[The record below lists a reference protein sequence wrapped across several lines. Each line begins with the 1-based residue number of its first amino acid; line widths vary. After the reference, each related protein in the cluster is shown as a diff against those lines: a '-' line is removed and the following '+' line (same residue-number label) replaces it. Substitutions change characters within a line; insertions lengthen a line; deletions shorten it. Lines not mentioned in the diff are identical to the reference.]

1 MFDEFTGDGIGTHR
15 AGWSLFRTSGES
27 VEGLPCL
34 STGVSEIYGSRRRPP
49 SLPSFLIE
57 SRGQLFGFH
66 IGGGAGFCSGE
77 FVIVVGTPRPMLELA
92 PPRGMV
98 FFAADMIAEHHAL

>member
-1 MFDEFTGDGIGTHR
+1 MAPILDEFIGDGIGTHR
-15 AGWSLFRTSGES
+15 ARWSLFRTSGES

-34 STGVSEIYGSRRRPP
+34 STGVSEIYGSRRRLP

-77 FVIVVGTPRPMLELA
+77 FVI
-92 PPRGMV
+92 
-98 FFAADMIAEHHAL
+98 